1 MAARGSGAGQLNSVV
16 GDPAAARESVA
27 RFAAAGVDELILVM
41 QLGTVPHEV
50 VCESMRTFAE
60 RGHAPLPVTTSSA

>member
-1 MAARGSGAGQLNSVV
+1 MV
-16 GDPAAARESVA
+16 GDPAAARESVE

-50 VCESMRTFAE
+50 VYESMRTFAE
-60 RGHAPLPVTTSSA
+60 RVMPHFR